1 MARPVRVLPI
11 TDTQRRELRALA
23 QRPTSTQREAWR
35 AQIILHRSDGLSQT
49 ETARRVGVNRPV
61 VALWE
66 KRFLRAGLAGLA
78 DAKGRGRKPSI
89 APEIQGAII
98 SRATRPPPDR
108 QRWSVRTMAQ
118 AMGVS
123 KATVQRLWSAN
134 EIKPHLVRTYKLS
147 NDPEFEAKFWDVIGF
162 YLDPPDKALVLCCDE
177 KSQCQALERTQPGL
191 PLGIGHIRTKTHDY
205 TRHGT
210 ITLFAALSYL
220 DGKIFGQTAP
230 RHTHRQWLAFLKHL
244 DAETPA
250 ELTLH
255 LVIDNYATHKH
266 PKVKS
271 WIAGRNRLQ
280 QKAHGRERLVLH
292 FTPTS
297 SSWMNLVER
306 FFRDLTEDAVRD
318 GSFASVA
325 DLVRAIENYLAARNL
340 APKRYVWKAAG
351 HEILLKINRAR
362 DAAGLAPYSIDICE
376 TAH

>member
-1 MARPVRVLPI
+1 MVVMTRPVRALPI
-11 TDTQRRELRALA
+11 TDAQRSELQVLA
-23 QRPTSTQREAWR
+23 RRPTSTQREAWR
-35 AQIILHRSDGLSQT
+35 AQIILHRADGLSQE
-49 ETARRVGVNRPV
+49 ETARRVDVNRPV
-61 VALWE
+61 VSLWE
-66 KRFLRAGLAGLA
+66 KRFLQAGLAGLA

-89 APEIQGAII
+89 ASATQGEII
-98 SRATRPPPDR
+98 SRATRPPPGQ
-108 QRWSVRTMAQ
+108 QRWSVRRMAQ

-134 EIKPHLVRTYKLS
+134 EIKPHLVRTFKLS
-147 NDPEFEAKFWDVIGF
+147 NDPAFEAKFWDVIGL

-191 PLGIGHIRTKTHDY
+191 PLGVGHIRTKTHDY

-250 ELTLH
+250 DLTLH

-266 PKVKS
+266 LKVKT
-271 WIAGRNRLQ
+271 WIAYRNRLQ
-280 QKAHGRERLVLH
+280 RKAHGRERIVLH

-306 FFRDLTEDAVRD
+306 FFRDLTEDAVRE

-325 DLVRAIENYLAARNL
+325 ELVRAIEGYLAERNL
-340 APKRYVWKAAG
+340 APKRYVWKATG
-351 HEILLKINRAR
+351 RDILLKINRAR
-362 DAAGLAPYSIDICE
+362 AAAGLPHYSV
-376 TAH
+376 